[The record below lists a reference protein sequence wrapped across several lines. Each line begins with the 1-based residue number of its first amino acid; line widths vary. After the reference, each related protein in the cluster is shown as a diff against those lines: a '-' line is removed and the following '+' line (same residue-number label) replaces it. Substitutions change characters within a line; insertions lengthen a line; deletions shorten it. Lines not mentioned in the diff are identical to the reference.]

1 MGVALGLDVGERR
14 IGVALSDAL
23 GILATPL
30 TTIVRASDQA
40 AIEAIARLAAQH
52 GAEVVVVG
60 LPLGAEGQLTAQ
72 AQRNRAF
79 ARRLQAHLQA
89 TSAARAARVVCSDER
104 LSTVTADT
112 RLAEA
117 SGGRRRPR
125 SARQREAARRR
136 LDAAA
141 AAVILQEYLDQLHQP
156 QHEPESRP
164 CESSLSC

>member
-1 MGVALGLDVGERR
+1 MGAALGLDVGERR

-30 TTIVRASDQA
+30 TTIVRASDRA
-40 AIEAIARLAAQH
+40 AIEAIARLVAEH
-52 GAEVVVVG
+52 GVEVVVVG
-60 LPLGAEGQLTAQ
+60 LPLGAEGQLTVQ

-104 LSTVTADT
+104 LSTVTADA